1 MIRGIRGAT
10 TVKKNT
16 EKEMIDCTEVLLK
29 EMIRQNDLQPEEVCS
44 VFISV
49 TNDINAA
56 FPAKALRKLSGWE
69 YVPVMCMNEIPVPGS
84 LTQCIRVMMHVNTKV
99 AQQEVRHVYLE
110 EAVKL
115 RPDLKQSSQCGQL
128 SK

>member
-10 TVKKNT
+10 TVKQNT
-16 EKEMIDCTEVLLK
+16 ETEMIDCTEVLLR
-29 EMIRQNDLQPEEVCS
+29 EMVQQNSLQPEDVCS

-49 TNDINAA
+49 TDDINAA
-56 FPAKALRKLSGWE
+56 FPAKALRRLPGWE

-84 LTQCIRVMMHVNTKV
+84 LTQCIRVMMHVNTKA
-99 AQQEVRHVYLE
+99 AQQEVKHIYLE
-110 EAVKL
+110 KAVKL
-115 RPDLKQSSQCGQL
+115 RPDLQKSSQCGQL

>member
-10 TVKKNT
+10 TVKQNT
-16 EKEMIDCTEVLLK
+16 EKEMIDCTEVLLR
-29 EMIRQNDLQPEEVCS
+29 EMVQQNNLHPEDVCS

-49 TNDINAA
+49 TDDINAA
-56 FPAKALRKLSGWE
+56 FPAKALRRLPGWE

-84 LTQCIRVMMHVNTKV
+84 LTQCIRVMMHVNTKA
-99 AQQEVRHVYLE
+99 AQQEVKHIYLE
-110 EAVKL
+110 KAVKL
-115 RPDLKQSSQCGQL
+115 RPDLQKSSQCGQL

>member
-1 MIRGIRGAT
+1 MIRGVRGAT
-10 TVKKNT
+10 TVKENT
-16 EKEMIDCTEVLLK
+16 EKEMIDCTEVLLR
-29 EMIRQNDLQPEEVCS
+29 EMVEQNDLQPEDVCS

-56 FPAKALRKLSGWE
+56 FPARALRRLPGWE

-84 LTQCIRVMMHVNTKV
+84 LAQCIRVMMHVNTKA
-99 AQQEVRHVYLE
+99 AQQEVNHIYLE

-115 RPDLKQSSQCGQL
+115 RPDLQQTSQCGQL